1 MQYEAYRRN
10 GGAREARRLI
20 RQLGVDVDLM
30 AVVRKLGQWQKGQ
43 LAPKVRT
50 NPLAFVLDDPFA
62 HKLLAGELQ
71 GFAKSVTGK
80 ECRNL
85 TAEVA
90 RVGAALGEWLVH
102 EQYEAAAPTD
112 TPQLADAPQR
122 AATASTTAFAD
133 RLQRL
138 ADATANG
145 TAAASIL
152 SELEPSVR
160 DALLEA
166 PTTRRAA
173 LPAARRAPRRHR
185 ARARGGAGAGGG
197 GEARAAEAKAA
208 KEAKAAAE
216 AGGAAQVARWRGGA
230 PEPRG
235 ACRPR
240 QASRQSHLDALAAGG
255 HRVRGG

>member
-112 TPQLADAPQR
+112 TPQLAEDAPQR
-122 AATASTTAFAD
+122 AATAATTAFAD
-133 RLQRL
+133 RLQR
-138 ADATANG
+138 AATAAANG

-166 PTTRRAA
+166 PTDEGAPRCPLRGA
-173 LPAARRAPRRHR
+173 LPAVTARAPVVFESSER
-185 ARARGGAGAGGG
+185 ANNG
-197 GEARAAEAKAA
+197 
-208 KEAKAAAE
+208 
-216 AGGAAQVARWRGGA
+216 
-230 PEPRG
+230 
-235 ACRPR
+235 
-240 QASRQSHLDALAAGG
+240 ST
-255 HRVRGG
+255 